1 MAIKE
6 KACKICKTIYLDGD
20 KCPNCGAKDSIE
32 GFKGRIIVLDPE
44 KSEIAQKLNLKT
56 KGEFAIKT
64 K

>member
-20 KCPNCGAKDSIE
+20 KCPNCGSKESIE
-32 GFKGRIIVLDPE
+32 GFKGRLVVINPD
-44 KSEIAQKLNLKT
+44 KSEVAEKLNLKT
-56 KGEFAIKT
+56 SGEFAIKT